1 MDFMTDRDVQ
11 KYLEEGYVV
20 LDGLLTPQE
29 CDELRQRMGDMVE
42 EMDVPQHCRT
52 TFSTNH
58 DEQLKAQVTHLQ
70 GRMQGSADYFITSGD
85 RIRFFFEKGVFD
97 DKGDFIVPK
106 QRSLNK
112 VGHALHAYEPLYKQV
127 THSPKVQGLARKL
140 GLVSPVILQSMFIF
154 KQPGIGGEV
163 TPHQDATFLHTE
175 PLGRVMG
182 LWIAL
187 EDATEN
193 NGCLW
198 FIPHSHNSGISRR
211 MVRTPKGTY
220 PMTDFIGREQT
231 YNEQKFLVAP
241 VKKGSVVLIDG
252 EVVHRSSE
260 NTSEDSRHVY
270 TFHIMESQDTRWSP
284 ENWLQP
290 TEELPFPQLYTK

>member
-11 KYLEEGYVV
+11 K
-20 LDGLLTPQE
+20 E
-29 CDELRQRMGDMVE
+29 CDELRQRMGDMVRRWTS
-42 EMDVPQHCRT
+42 PKHCRT

-58 DEQLKAQVTHLQ
+58 DEQLKAQASSKHTVQEAQTISSPVET
-70 GRMQGSADYFITSGD
+70 RSAFSLRKEFLTT
-85 RIRFFFEKGVFD
+85 KGIHRTKTEV
-97 DKGDFIVPK
+97 
-106 QRSLNK
+106 LNK

-220 PMTDFIGREQT
+220 PMTDFTGREQT
-231 YNEQKFLVAP
+231 YNEQKFSR
-241 VKKGSVVLIDG
+241 SVVLIDG